1 MKFSAA
7 SSLVALEFGE
17 IVTKETVTNETMP
30 IKDVNMRA
38 DDLLVETIDKLFAE
52 HCTPERIAAAEGGY
66 DLALWA
72 TLEDSGLT
80 LVGVPEHHGGSGG
93 TLHDTAAIITA
104 SGYHAAPVPLADSLV
119 GARLLTAG
127 GREIGVGPNIAIGGA
142 RVPWMQQAT
151 IVAEVGVLVDPVR
164 EIERV
169 GHNYAG
175 EPYVVL
181 RSTSGDV
188 TTAREQMALA
198 RALQM
203 AGALQRVA
211 ELCVQYAI
219 EREQFGK
226 PIGKQ
231 QILQHYLAQIAGEA
245 VTAKAAADNA
255 VDLIV
260 AGVGEHEITLAIA
273 VAKAVSGRSV
283 ATVNRLAHQLHG
295 AIGYTDEHRLQFWT
309 RRLWAWRD
317 DFGTETEW
325 AAVIGQSFAVQG
337 GDALWPT
344 ITSWP
349 RAHG

>member
-1 MKFSAA
+1 
-7 SSLVALEFGE
+7 
-17 IVTKETVTNETMP
+17 
-30 IKDVNMRA
+30 MRA

-66 DLALWA
+66 DVPLWS

-80 LVGVPEHHGGSGG
+80 LVGVPEDHGGSGG
-93 TLHDTAAIITA
+93 SLHDAAAIMTA
-104 SGYHAAPVPLADSLV
+104 SGYHAAPVPLADSLI
-119 GARLLTAG
+119 GARLLAED
-127 GREIGVGPNIAIGGA
+127 GRELRSGPHIVIAGT
-142 RVPWMQQAT
+142 RVPWFEQAS
-151 IVAEVGVLVDPVR
+151 VAAEVGVRGEPSRD
-164 EIERV
+164 IERS
-169 GHNYAG
+169 GHNYGG

-181 RSTSGDV
+181 RSIVGGQSD
-188 TTAREQMALA
+188 AREQMALA

-211 ELCVQYAI
+211 ELCVQYAT

-231 QILQHYLAQIAGEA
+231 QILQHYLAQIAGDA
-245 VTAKAAADNA
+245 VTAQAAADNA

-260 AGVGEHEITLAIA
+260 AGVGPEEVTLAVAAAKTVAGRA
-273 VAKAVSGRSV
+273 VAN
-283 ATVNRLAHQLHG
+283 VNRLAHQLHG

-317 DFGTETEW
+317 DFGTETQW
-325 AAVIGQSFAVQG
+325 AAVIGRAFAAQG